1 MRNVAAMATLS
12 TAVVVAFALLMLAV
26 STRVFSRSAIR

>member
-1 MRNVAAMATLS
+1 MAALS

-26 STRVFSRSAIR
+26 STRVFSHRAVR